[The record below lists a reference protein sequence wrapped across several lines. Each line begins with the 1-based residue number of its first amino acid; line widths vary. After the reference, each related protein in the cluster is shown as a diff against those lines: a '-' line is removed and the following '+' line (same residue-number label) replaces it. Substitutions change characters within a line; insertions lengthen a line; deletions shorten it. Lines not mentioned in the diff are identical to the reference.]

1 MPPSSEQIHSAAV
14 QAPKLTQGTEAQ
26 VFFKAQR
33 VESQGTAT
41 KFEFKI
47 LIDVKGLLPE
57 EEQLF

>member
-1 MPPSSEQIHSAAV
+1 M

>member
-1 MPPSSEQIHSAAV
+1 M
-14 QAPKLTQGTEAQ
+14 QAPKLTQGREAQ

-33 VESQGTAT
+33 VESQGMAT
-41 KFEFKI
+41 EFEFKI